1 MLPALYVSKTG
12 LAAQDTNLTTISN
25 NLANVSTTGFKR
37 DRAEFQ
43 DLLYQIKRQPGAQS
57 TQNSELPS
65 GLQLGTGVRIVG
77 TQKNF
82 TAGSLQ
88 TTDQPLDLAING
100 RGFFQIRQPDGTVA
114 YSRDGTFHLDT
125 NGQIV
130 TANGYA
136 LDPAIV
142 VPAQA
147 QTFTVGQDGTVSVTL
162 AGANATSQIIGNLQT
177 ADFINPAGLQA
188 VGSNLFLET
197 ASSGAPQVGTP
208 GLNGFG
214 TTQQNTL
221 EGSNVS
227 TVEEMVNMI
236 TTQRAYEMNSKVIS
250 TADQMLQYVTQNL

>member
-114 YSRDGTFHLDT
+114 YTRDGTFHLDT

-142 VPAQA
+142 VPTQA
-147 QTFTVGQDGTVSVTL
+147 QTFTIGQDGTVSVTL

-188 VGSNLFLET
+188 EGSNLFLET

-221 EGSNVS
+221 EASNVS